1 MNITERLKNIK
12 LIVSDLDG
20 TLLSDSGEIGT
31 QTKNLVNQLQDCG
44 VIFALATGRLHSAVT
59 GITEDLSIES
69 PVISLDGSMIK
80 NTIDGS
86 RIYESFVKKRHV
98 KRALRFAEEHLLNIV
113 LCHDEAIYYTDRNS
127 NMQMLSDKYG
137 AKYKEVT
144 SYKNY
149 IDRTLEVVIFSDA
162 ANSMRLVRDRFLFPV
177 SIGCSISFYKSSRR
191 PNISFLE
198 IRKSGSTKRKGFERL
213 LKYLKIKPYH
223 AAVLGDWYNDI
234 SLFETDAFKVAVANA
249 IPEIKRMADMVTSKN
264 NNGEGA
270 AEFFKNVFKA
280 KKGLTN
286 AGL

>member
-20 TLLSDSGEIGT
+20 TLLPDSGEIGAE
-31 QTKNLVNQLQDCG
+31 TKNLVSQLQDCG

-59 GITEDLSIES
+59 GIAEELSINS
-69 PVISLDGSMIK
+69 PVISLDGSMIRSTK
-80 NTIDGS
+80 DGS

-98 KRALRFAEEHLLNIV
+98 KRALSFAEEHLLNIV

-127 NMQMLSDKYG
+127 NMPMLSDKYG

-144 SYKNY
+144 SYDNY
-149 IDRTLEVVIFSDA
+149 IDRTLEVVLFSDA
-162 ANSMRLVRDRFLFPV
+162 ASSMRYVRDRFLFPL
-177 SIGCSISFYKSSRR
+177 SFGCSISFYKSNRH

-198 IRKSGSTKRKGFERL
+198 IRRSGSTKGKGLERL
-213 LKYLKIKPYH
+213 LKHLKIKPSN

-234 SLFETDAFKVAVANA
+234 SLFETDALKVAVANA
-249 IPEIKRMADMVTSKN
+249 IPEIRRMADIVTSKS

-270 AEFFKNVFKA
+270 AEFFMNVLKA
-280 KKGLTN
+280 KKD
-286 AGL
+286 